1 VADESGVTVRV
12 FLSHDVDW
20 SRRGPGVDHV
30 LARRDRFDEEILR
43 RALEEGFNPYFG
55 IPDVMEVEERLREE
69 AKKLD
74 LYAPKGRPESFEY
87 LRPVGVHRAARWY
100 RLLEKLKERGYLF
113 DLRFSA
119 EIEELM
125 NLMLFAYAFD
135 SLVARGVL
143 TLDSAVVKGRLY
155 DKDGFESL
163 FYEVLVASLS
173 STTILDLASEI
184 VRDHPDLVLQ
194 TFQRKRP

>member
-1 VADESGVTVRV
+1 LRDLYFRLALSDFLTKV
-12 FLSHDVDW
+12 F
-20 SRRGPGVDHV
+20 G
-30 LARRDRFDEEILR
+30 
-43 RALEEGFNPYFG
+43 
-55 IPDVMEVEERLREE
+55 ERLREE
-69 AKKLD
+69 TKKLD

-87 LRPVGVHRAARWY
+87 LRPIGVHRAARWY

-135 SLVARGVL
+135 SLVARSVL

-155 DKDGFESL
+155 DPL
-163 FYEVLVASLS
+163 TAVLK
-173 STTILDLASEI
+173 
-184 VRDHPDLVLQ
+184 P
-194 TFQRKRP
+194 